1 MVMELIQANYS
12 ALLIFVRTRAYNH
25 DGLVEV
31 TMQLQK
37 SPSGALFP
45 YYYKN
50 GELFGLHL
58 GSYFSD
64 EEGVIAMMKAE
75 AMFFKQQ
82 HRYIGIWI
90 DFYET
95 KLTDRV
101 IKEFIEM
108 IKDMRARI
116 TKLGIVGC
124 STTARWKIS
133 RLVKKTELLSSLPV
147 KYFDDP
153 EVAKTWLVSE
163 VG

>member
-1 MVMELIQANYS
+1 
-12 ALLIFVRTRAYNH
+12 
-25 DGLVEV
+25 
-31 TMQLQK
+31 MQIQK

-64 EEGVIAMMKAE
+64 EDGVIAMMKAE
-75 AMFFKQQ
+75 EVFFNKQY
-82 HRYIGIWI
+82 RPMGIWI

-101 IKEFIEM
+101 IHGFVEM
-108 IKDMRARI
+108 VEQMGPKVTR
-116 TKLGIVGC
+116 LGIVGC
-124 STTARWKIS
+124 STITRWKIN
-133 RLVKKTELLSSLPV
+133 RLIKKTVPLSSLPV
-147 KYFDDP
+147 KYFEDP

-163 VG
+163 SE

>member
-1 MVMELIQANYS
+1 
-12 ALLIFVRTRAYNH
+12 
-25 DGLVEV
+25 
-31 TMQLQK
+31 MQIEK

-64 EEGVIAMMKAE
+64 AEGLIAMMKAE
-75 AMFFKQQ
+75 QDFIIKK
-82 HRYIGIWI
+82 HCRIGIWM

-95 KLTDRV
+95 KMTDRV
-101 IKEFIEM
+101 IRELIEM
-108 IKDMRARI
+108 LTHIADQTA
-116 TKLGIVGC
+116 KLGIVGC
-124 STTARWKIS
+124 SPIARWKIN
-133 RLVKKTELLSSLPV
+133 RQIRKTSELSSLPV

-163 VG
+163 LE

>member
-1 MVMELIQANYS
+1 MGTKMQIQ
-12 ALLIFVRTRAYNH
+12 R
-25 DGLVEV
+25 
-31 TMQLQK
+31 
-37 SPSGALFP
+37 SPGGSLFP

-50 GELFGLHL
+50 GELFCLHF

-64 EEGVIAMMKAE
+64 EEAVIETMKAE
-75 AMFFKQQ
+75 EAFFMNS
-82 HRYIGIWI
+82 HRPIGIWI

-101 IKEFIEM
+101 LQALVIMLTHIVHQT
-108 IKDMRARI
+108 

-124 STTARWKIS
+124 STLARWKLN
-133 RLVKKTELLSSLPV
+133 RLIRRTELLSALPV

-163 VG
+163 LE

>member
-1 MVMELIQANYS
+1 
-12 ALLIFVRTRAYNH
+12 
-25 DGLVEV
+25 
-31 TMQLQK
+31 MQIQK

-64 EEGVIAMMKAE
+64 EDGVMAMMKAE
-75 AMFFKQQ
+75 AMFFTKQP
-82 HRYIGIWI
+82 RELGLWI

-101 IKEFIEM
+101 IQEFIEM
-108 IKDMRARI
+108 LKQMSSRI

-124 STTARWKIS
+124 PLLAQWKIN
-133 RLVKKTELLSSLPV
+133 RRVKKADVLSSLPI

-163 VG
+163 LE

>member
-1 MVMELIQANYS
+1 
-12 ALLIFVRTRAYNH
+12 
-25 DGLVEV
+25 
-31 TMQLQK
+31 MQIQK

-64 EEGVIAMMKAE
+64 EDGVIAMMQSE
-75 AMFFKQQ
+75 ATFFTKQ
-82 HRYIGIWI
+82 HRDIGIWI

-101 IKEFIEM
+101 IQGFVEM
-108 IKDMRARI
+108 VEHMGPKVTR
-116 TKLGIVGC
+116 LGIVGC
-124 STTARWKIS
+124 STIARWKIN
-133 RLVKKTELLSSLPV
+133 RLIKKTGPISSLPV
-147 KYFDDP
+147 RFFEDP

-163 VG
+163 FE